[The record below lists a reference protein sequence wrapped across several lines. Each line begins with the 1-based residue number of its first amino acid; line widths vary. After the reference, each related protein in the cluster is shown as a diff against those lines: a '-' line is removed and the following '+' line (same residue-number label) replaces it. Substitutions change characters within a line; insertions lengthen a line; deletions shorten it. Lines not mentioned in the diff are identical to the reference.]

1 LALVT
6 IEPTKADIAIANAI
20 AARVTPVP
28 EEIAR
33 TVTWGADAHLLVS
46 AALAAW
52 AYAQWRAPAWRPA
65 ANHVLLTTL
74 VATAFP
80 HTIKAAVDQIRP
92 DRVTVCDHWRG
103 ISFSGKPRDA
113 FPSGHAVH
121 MGALA
126 SAACDLPPGARH
138 AVWSL
143 TAGLC
148 LTRIVTLAH
157 WTSDVIVGFGLG
169 ILLERGM
176 RRVTGYSAARLPRG
190 GSRDG

>member
-20 AARVTPVP
+20 AARVTPLP

-33 TVTWGADAHLLVS
+33 TVTWGADAHLLV
-46 AALAAW
+46 AAAVAAW

-65 ANHVLLTTL
+65 ASHVLLTTL
-74 VATAFP
+74 VATVLP
-80 HTIKAAVDQIRP
+80 HVLKAAVDQTRP
-92 DRVTVCDHWRG
+92 DRLTVRGHWRG

-126 SAACDLPPGARH
+126 SAACALPPGARH
-138 AVWSL
+138 AAWSL
-143 TAGLC
+143 AAGLC

-169 ILLERGM
+169 ILIDRGM
-176 RRVTGYSAARLPRG
+176 GKVTGYSAARLPRG
-190 GSRDG
+190 AFRDG